1 MQNVNNM
8 GSLLQAYGLKKM
20 IESLGHEVEF
30 INIKKI
36 DEDYGL
42 LGNYIQDYSNENEK
56 TGAIGRLKKIDK
68 YICSRLVH
76 RGFERQQ
83 DELFDIFRKEEL
95 NIEQSNLEYDVCVIG
110 SDEVFN
116 CLNAGYWGFTSQL
129 FGKVSCANRVIT
141 YAASCGATSYDQLPD
156 KVKSRIIEAFRNISA
171 FSVRDEN
178 SFDFVS
184 KMTEQSISRNLDP
197 VLIYDFRCEI
207 ENSPAIMQELPSKYC
222 IVYSYRNRIHRKSE
236 IEHIRDFCKRNNL
249 IPIAVGAPQFWIKDY
264 IVCSPFQC
272 LSLFKG
278 AEYVITDTFHG
289 TIFSAKY
296 AKNYAVI
303 IRESNKNKLS
313 DLVERLHIKKH
324 LINDFE
330 QLQMVSIERTDE
342 MNIKNIISRE
352 KTRSMDY
359 LRRNL

>member
-56 TGAIGRLKKIDK
+56 TDAIGRLKKIDK

-95 NIEQSNLEYDVCVIG
+95 NIEQFNLEYDVCVIG

-129 FGKVSCANRVIT
+129 FGNVSCANRVIT
-141 YAASCGATSYDQLPD
+141 YAASCGATS
-156 KVKSRIIEAFRNISA
+156 
-171 FSVRDEN
+171 
-178 SFDFVS
+178 
-184 KMTEQSISRNLDP
+184 
-197 VLIYDFRCEI
+197 
-207 ENSPAIMQELPSKYC
+207 
-222 IVYSYRNRIHRKSE
+222 IHR
-236 IEHIRDFCKRNNL
+236 L
-249 IPIAVGAPQFWIKDY
+249 
-264 IVCSPFQC
+264 
-272 LSLFKG
+272 
-278 AEYVITDTFHG
+278 
-289 TIFSAKY
+289 
-296 AKNYAVI
+296 
-303 IRESNKNKLS
+303 
-313 DLVERLHIKKH
+313 
-324 LINDFE
+324 
-330 QLQMVSIERTDE
+330 
-342 MNIKNIISRE
+342 
-352 KTRSMDY
+352 
-359 LRRNL
+359 